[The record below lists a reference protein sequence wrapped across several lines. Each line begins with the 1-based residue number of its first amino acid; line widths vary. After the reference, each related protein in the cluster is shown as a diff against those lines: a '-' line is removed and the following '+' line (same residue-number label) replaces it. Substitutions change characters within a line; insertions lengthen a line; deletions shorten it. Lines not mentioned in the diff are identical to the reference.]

1 MKIPVCAIFDI
12 GKTNKKLFLF
22 NENYE
27 IVLEKST
34 QFPEIQDE
42 DGFPCEDV
50 EFLKNWVLNS
60 FAEVSQLEEYDI
72 KALNFSTYGAS
83 FVHLDSEG
91 KVIAPLY
98 NYLKPYPEE
107 FQKQFYETYG
117 GEQLFARKT
126 ASPVLGNLNSG
137 MVLYRLKYEKPAL
150 FAQIKYSLHL
160 PQYLSFLFT
169 GQYFSDITSIGCH
182 TNLWDFEKNQYHEW
196 LEKEEILK
204 KLAPISSTIETSNRQ
219 QFNNSTTGTGLHDSS
234 AALIPYLATFKGQK
248 FVLISTGTWCISL
261 NPFNHTPLTD
271 EELQYDCLAY
281 MQYTGVPVKASRLF
295 AGYEHEQQTKRLAE
309 HFQKSNDYF
318 KTVKYQETLIEKL
331 QNENLHDNESLRNAR
346 RPPLQES
353 IFSKRDLSTFVDY
366 EEAYH
371 QFMIDTVAQQT
382 VSTELILNDLP
393 VQKLFVDGGFG
404 KNEIYMNLLAK
415 AFPEMEVYAAS
426 VAQAT
431 SLGAALAIHQD
442 WNTQELPLNLI
453 ELRSY

>member
-1 MKIPVCAIFDI
+1 MKTPTIAIFDI

-34 QFPEIQDE
+34 QFDEITDE
-42 DGFPCEDV
+42 DEDACEDV
-50 EFLKNWVLNS
+50 ELLSSWVIES
-60 FAEVSQLEEYDI
+60 FQEIQNHPDFEV

-98 NYLKPYPEE
+98 NYLKPYAETL
-107 FQKQFYETYG
+107 QKQFYDTYG
-117 GEQLFARKT
+117 GEQIFARKT

-137 MVLYRLKYEKPAL
+137 MVLYRLKYEKPSL
-150 FAQIKYSLHL
+150 FAQIRYSLHL
-160 PQYLSFLFT
+160 PQYIRFLFT

-196 LEKEEILK
+196 LEKEGISE
-204 KLAPISSTIETSNRQ
+204 KLAPINAKTQ
-219 QFNNSTTGTGLHDSS
+219 HFNNSTIGTGLHDSS

-248 FVLISTGTWCISL
+248 FVLISTGTWCITL

-271 EELQYDCLAY
+271 EELQQDCLAY
-281 MQYTGVPVKASRLF
+281 MQYTGEPVKASRLF
-295 AGYEHEQQTKRLAE
+295 AGYEHEQATKQLSE
-309 HFQKSNDYF
+309 QFQKPLDYYKTVKFDSELIEKSNDETYESA
-318 KTVKYQETLIEKL
+318 YQQLVLSLVDKQIISTKL
-331 QNENLHDNESLRNAR
+331 
-346 RPPLQES
+346 
-353 IFSKRDLSTFVDY
+353 V
-366 EEAYH
+366 
-371 QFMIDTVAQQT
+371 
-382 VSTELILNDLP
+382 LNDWS
-393 VQKLFVDGGFG
+393 VTKLFVDGGFG

-431 SLGAALAIHQD
+431 SLGAGLAIHED
-442 WNTQELPLNLI
+442 WNTKNIPQNLI
-453 ELRSY
+453 ELKRY